1 MRKVVE
7 EMLLQVLQDSRVF
20 PKAAATYRRY
30 LAMCYFSWSL
40 VHKKNF
46 GLIWQVVFKLKYLI
60 TKLLLVFSF
69 QKVFFIGQNLF
80 KFFLFN
86 FWSSFDISSRNLLFV
101 VYFSLHQRDAAC
113 KYRLQRKPIYKFFLV
128 SSIDVEK
135 S

>member
-7 EMLLQVLQDSRVF
+7 EMLLQVLQDPRVF

-40 VHKKNF
+40 VYKNF

-80 KFFLFN
+80 TWHVFF
-86 FWSSFDISSRNLLFV
+86 V
-101 VYFSLHQRDAAC
+101 
-113 KYRLQRKPIYKFFLV
+113 
-128 SSIDVEK
+128 
-135 S
+135 

>member
-7 EMLLQVLQDSRVF
+7 EMLLQVLQDPRVF

-40 VHKKNF
+40 VHKNF
-46 GLIWQVVFKLKYLI
+46 GLIWQVVFKLKYLK

-80 KFFLFN
+80 TWHVFF
-86 FWSSFDISSRNLLFV
+86 V
-101 VYFSLHQRDAAC
+101 
-113 KYRLQRKPIYKFFLV
+113 
-128 SSIDVEK
+128 
-135 S
+135 